1 MTGIP
6 YKTTA
11 NSHEIHASSE
21 RWQITLD
28 GQHGRD
34 MLRPQKKNLPFGWTR
49 ERILWNTYGIGFH
62 HLKPGSRYEGRLAI
76 WVGRWQFVRVL
87 RTTQRDTPTDSET
100 STP

>member
-11 NSHEIHASSE
+11 NSHVIQATAPV
-21 RWQITLD
+21 RMDMD

-34 MLRPQKKNLPFGWTR
+34 MLRPRKKNLRWGWTR
-49 ERILWNTYGIGFH
+49 EQILWNTYGIGVN
-62 HLKPGSRYEGRLAI
+62 HLKSGLHYQGRIAI
-76 WVGRWQFVRVL
+76 WVGRWQFVRLL
-87 RTTQRDTPTDSET
+87 RTTQRDTPTDPET